1 MNDTSPQ
8 DEPSGETL
16 EMDGDRPGQI
26 AVDGLVGL
34 LDLEQLED
42 DLYRGASPA
51 ASPVRVF
58 GGQVAAQALIAA
70 GRTVPRD
77 RRVHSLH
84 AYFLLP
90 GNPRNPIV
98 YQVDRVRDGAS
109 FTTRRV
115 VAIQHGQPIF
125 TMSASFQIDEPGVD
139 HADPM
144 PNAPPPESLPT
155 YAERIAPI
163 RDRISAWGRMP
174 PSFDVRYVD
183 DPPWQS
189 RPTEPQSGAHN
200 RVWFRANAVLP
211 DDDLLHVCILAYLSD
226 LTLFFSVLAT
236 HALSAEI
243 ERIQTASLDHAMWF
257 HRPFRADEWVLYD
270 MNTPSASGAR
280 GLGIGHFYAQDGRM
294 LATVVQEGLLR
305 LR

>member
-1 MNDTSPQ
+1 MNDIAPRGQ
-8 DEPSGETL
+8 RPSADLCNTAGRSSGDTVDL
-16 EMDGDRPGQI
+16 DGDPPGPT

-70 GRTVPRD
+70 GRTISSA

-125 TMSASFQIDEPGVD
+125 TMSASF
-139 HADPM
+139 
-144 PNAPPPESLPT
+144 
-155 YAERIAPI
+155 
-163 RDRISAWGRMP
+163 
-174 PSFDVRYVD
+174 
-183 DPPWQS
+183 
-189 RPTEPQSGAHN
+189 
-200 RVWFRANAVLP
+200 
-211 DDDLLHVCILAYLSD
+211 
-226 LTLFFSVLAT
+226 
-236 HALSAEI
+236 
-243 ERIQTASLDHAMWF
+243 
-257 HRPFRADEWVLYD
+257 
-270 MNTPSASGAR
+270 
-280 GLGIGHFYAQDGRM
+280 
-294 LATVVQEGLLR
+294 
-305 LR
+305 